1 MTYAEEYYHVINRG
15 NEKQPIYYNEDNYH
29 FFLGRLRKYASKGKQ
44 IVIAYC
50 LMPNHFHLLLKET
63 VDDNL
68 KNTMLSLQT
77 SYAKA
82 INKKFKRN
90 GHLFQGKYKKIRI
103 ENNNQ
108 LLRLSRY
115 IHLNPVKAGLVNVP
129 EEWPYSSYHEY
140 IGLRQGSLPETEIII
155 RQFPDKQA
163 YKKFIMDHLD
173 EDDRELDKVKLE

>member
-15 NEKQPIYYNEDNYH
+15 NEKQPIYYNKDNYR
-29 FFLGRLRKYASKGKQ
+29 FFLNRLRKYSSKGKQ
-44 IVIAYC
+44 LVIAYC
-50 LMPNHFHLLLKET
+50 LMPNHFHLLMKET
-63 VDDNL
+63 IDNHL
-68 KNTMLSLQT
+68 KKTMLSLQT

-82 INKKFKRN
+82 INKRFQRN
-90 GHLFQGKYKKIRI
+90 GHLFQDTYKKIRI

-140 IGLRQGSLPETEIII
+140 AGLRHGSLPATEIII
-155 RQFPDKQA
+155 SQFPDKQA
-163 YKKFIMDHLD
+163 YKEFVMDHLD
-173 EDDRELDKVKLE
+173 EDDKELDKVKLE